1 MFYRSEAAL
10 VLSKVGVELLMNY
23 IRTKEDSDFFRSYLV
38 GILSHAQ
45 HREDEKSE
53 VELWYWDSSTWFN
66 EDIMPTLDY
75 IFDNLNE
82 KEYRFIWIEGDG
94 DITNIGSLNEPF
106 NLQLS
111 YTIAICDGKEDCL

>member
-1 MFYRSEAAL
+1 MIYRPEAAL

-23 IRTKEDSDFFRSYLV
+23 IRTKEDSDFFRSYIV

-45 HREDEKSE
+45 HREDETSE

-82 KEYRFIWIEGDG
+82 KEYRFILIEGDG
-94 DITNIGSLNEPF
+94 KITNIGSLSTPF
-106 NLQLS
+106 NLQLT

>member
-1 MFYRSEAAL
+1 MIYRPETAL

-23 IRTKEDSDFFRSYLV
+23 IRTKEDSDFFRSYLI
-38 GILSHAQ
+38 GILGHAQ
-45 HREDEKSE
+45 HREDEESE
-53 VELWYWDSSTWFN
+53 VELWYWNSSTWFN

-75 IFDNLNE
+75 LFVKLNK

-94 DITNIGSLNEPF
+94 KITNIGSLNTPF
-106 NLQLS
+106 NLQLT

>member
-1 MFYRSEAAL
+1 MIYRPEAAL
-10 VLSKVGVELLMNY
+10 VLSKVCVELLMNY
-23 IRTKEDSDFFRSYLV
+23 IRTKEDSDFFGSYLI
-38 GILSHAQ
+38 GILGHAQ
-45 HREDEKSE
+45 HKEDEESE

-66 EDIMPTLDY
+66 EDIMPTLEY

-82 KEYRFIWIEGDG
+82 EEYRFIWIEGDG
-94 DITNIGSLNEPF
+94 NITNIGSLNTPF